1 MALSSAAEL
10 PSPRE
15 PGAPYRVCLVCLGN
29 ICRSPMAETV
39 LRAEL
44 AAAGLDGAVVVDSA
58 GTGDWHVGDAMDPG
72 ARAALA
78 SRGFDGSAHRARQ
91 FQASWLARRDLI
103 LAMDARNLADLR
115 RMARDPSSRG
125 DDRIRLF
132 GEVGGLTE
140 AGGGDIPDP
149 WGGGADEF
157 GHVLDLLGAAAPVI
171 AGRAGAAARAPR
183 PHRGR
188 LRGRAPRRPVT
199 SFTSAARQ
207 VARQTG
213 LAVREARV
221 VGSQHGYQ
229 HLMITLAGGRRA
241 FAKVAAGRSGRRGG
255 GGRRMRW
262 PPRSRPRRAA
272 CAGWPRRT
280 PSRCPRCWP
289 SPRPRSSSR

>member
-1 MALSSAAEL
+1 MAPSSAAEL

-39 LRAEL
+39 LRGSLEQ
-44 AAAGLDGAVVVDSA
+44 AGLDRAVVVDSA

-91 FQASWLARRDLI
+91 FQPSWLARRDLI

-115 RMARDPSSRG
+115 RMARSQG

-140 AGGGDIPDP
+140 VGGDIPDP

-157 GHVLDLLGAAAPVI
+157 GHVLDLLSTAAPVI
-171 AGRAGAAARAPR
+171 AGQLARLLEPDGR
-183 PHRGR
+183 P
-188 LRGRAPRRPVT
+188 
-199 SFTSAARQ
+199 
-207 VARQTG
+207 
-213 LAVREARV
+213 
-221 VGSQHGYQ
+221 
-229 HLMITLAGGRRA
+229 AGGSEA
-241 FAKVAAGRSGRRGG
+241 GRRGA
-255 GGRRMRW
+255 
-262 PPRSRPRRAA
+262 P
-272 CAGWPRRT
+272 
-280 PSRCPRCWP
+280 
-289 SPRPRSSSR
+289 

>member
-1 MALSSAAEL
+1 MAPSSAAEL

-91 FQASWLARRDLI
+91 FQPSWLARRDLI

-115 RMARDPSSRG
+115 RMARSQG

-140 AGGGDIPDP
+140 VGGDIPDP

-157 GHVLDLLGAAAPVI
+157 GHVLDLLSTAAPVI
-171 AGRAGAAARAPR
+171 AGQLARLLELDGR
-183 PHRGR
+183 P
-188 LRGRAPRRPVT
+188 
-199 SFTSAARQ
+199 
-207 VARQTG
+207 
-213 LAVREARV
+213 
-221 VGSQHGYQ
+221 
-229 HLMITLAGGRRA
+229 AGGS
-241 FAKVAAGRSGRRGG
+241 AGGSEAGRRGA
-255 GGRRMRW
+255 
-262 PPRSRPRRAA
+262 P
-272 CAGWPRRT
+272 
-280 PSRCPRCWP
+280 
-289 SPRPRSSSR
+289 